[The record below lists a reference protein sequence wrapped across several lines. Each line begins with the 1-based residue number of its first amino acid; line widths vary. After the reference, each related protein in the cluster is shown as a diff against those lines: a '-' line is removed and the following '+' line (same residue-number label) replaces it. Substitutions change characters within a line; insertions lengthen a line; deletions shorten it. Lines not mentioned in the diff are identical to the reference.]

1 MERVLAE
8 LTKVGVGIIHNAPLW
23 AAIIGW
29 ATAQI
34 LKVIVTSIME
44 KKVNIGC
51 LFASGGMP
59 SSHSAFVTALCV
71 VIGVTQGFDSQL
83 FAIAAAFA
91 LVVMYDA
98 CGVRRAV
105 GEQAKVLNE
114 IIKAMN
120 EDSETGGHKAIK
132 EILGHSPFQVAMGWV
147 VGLIIGIIF
156 VSII

>member
-1 MERVLAE
+1 MEQILNQLAQC
-8 LTKVGVGIIHNAPLW
+8 GMGILKNSPLW
-23 AAIIGW
+23 AAITAW

-34 LKVIVTSIME
+34 LKVVVTSIME
-44 KKVNIGC
+44 RRLNVGC
-51 LFASGGMP
+51 LLASGGMP

-71 VIGVTQGFDSQL
+71 VIGANQGFDNEI
-83 FAIAAAFA
+83 FAIAASFA

-120 EDSETGGHKAIK
+120 EDNKTGGHKAIK

-156 VSII
+156 MVV